1 MSHLDPDL
9 LSLIALGE
17 PCGAA
22 ETAHLA
28 ACARCASEVDELR
41 SVVALARVAGP
52 DDRLEAPPP
61 GLWLSIAAAAGVRP
75 DAGAAPAAG
84 RAARSGSP
92 EIRPAAETGAPADS
106 APRRQRDRRAGGA
119 GPARG
124 FGWQRRWRLAVA
136 TGLAGLVLGV
146 GGTLAARGL
155 TAPAPPRALVQVALR
170 PLPQFPQ
177 WSGASGTAT
186 MTADAAG
193 RRLSVTLKAPRKPG
207 FYEVWLLARN
217 GVSMISLGDLGPAH
231 TGEFTIP
238 PGVNLRNYSRIDISL
253 QQFNGSPLHSR
264 TSVVR
269 GALLP

>member
-1 MSHLDPDL
+1 MSHLDPEL

-22 ETAHLA
+22 ETAHLT
-28 ACARCASEVDELR
+28 ACAQCASEVDELR

-52 DDRLEAPPP
+52 GDRLESPPP
-61 GLWLSIAAAAGVRP
+61 GLWLSIAAEAGVRP
-75 DAGAAPAAG
+75 DPGFRMAADPAAV
-84 RAARSGSP
+84 AAAIASP
-92 EIRPAAETGAPADS
+92 DVVASPDTARRPE
-106 APRRQRDRRAGGA
+106 RDRRSAAARRA
-119 GPARG
+119 GPGRG
-124 FGWQRRWRLAVA
+124 RGWQRRWRLAAA

-146 GGTLAARGL
+146 GGTLAVHEL
-155 TAPAPPRALVQVALR
+155 TGPAHPAALVQVALR

-193 RRLSVTLKAPRKPG
+193 RHLSVTLKAPRKPG

-238 PGVNLRNYSRIDISL
+238 PGVNLHNYSRIDISL